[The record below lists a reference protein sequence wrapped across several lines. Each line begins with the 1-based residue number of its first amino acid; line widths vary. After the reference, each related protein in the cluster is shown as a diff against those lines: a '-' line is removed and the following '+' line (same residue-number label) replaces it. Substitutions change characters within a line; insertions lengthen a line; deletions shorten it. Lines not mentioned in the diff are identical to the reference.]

1 MCVCV
6 SIIWCCLCRC
16 STCKTCSI
24 DSNSLH
30 GFILVTWS
38 FATVFGQRVTCRF
51 PSLGE
56 MFYLKSDEEHN
67 ILKRIYNS
75 LLYMHMHC
83 KCIDSESWQESI
95 SPATRS
101 NQATRFHGIVSSW
114 LPSTKF
120 GVICFEW
127 CVFSTSKDPST
138 SLHFEK
144 HVLMVSTKKFLGDA
158 LTPQW
163 FCRIHP

>member
-1 MCVCV
+1 MLNKGLKNVCVCV
-6 SIIWCCLCRC
+6 CVYHLMLFVLMFYMQNMFDRLE
-16 STCKTCSI
+16 
-24 DSNSLH
+24 LH
-30 GFILVTWS
+30 RFILVTWS
-38 FATVFGQRVTCRF
+38 FATVYGQRVTWRF

-95 SPATRS
+95 SLATRS
-101 NQATRFHGIVSSW
+101 NQATWYHGIVSPW

-127 CVFSTSKDPST
+127 CVVQP
-138 SLHFEK
+138 LWIQ
-144 HVLMVSTKKFLGDA
+144 A
-158 LTPQW
+158 
-163 FCRIHP
+163 HPYILRNMS